1 VKEFAAGISFEEL
14 LNSVTHGLGL
24 LLSIAGFIFLLVM
37 AIKHGT
43 AWRVVGCVIYG
54 ATLICLYLAST
65 LYHGLSSPRWKRLLK
80 ILDHSAIYLLIAGTY
95 TPFMLVNLR
104 GGWGWSL
111 LAIIWGC
118 AMTGILFKVF
128 FVHHL
133 PALSTALYVA
143 MGWLVVVAAKPVL
156 LHVSAAGV
164 RWLVAGGVTYTLG
177 VVFYATRRVPYAHAI
192 WHMFVLAGSICH
204 YFAVLYAVVL
214 PA

>member
-1 VKEFAAGISFEEL
+1 MKEFGASISLEEL

-24 LLSIAGFIFLLVM
+24 LLSVAGIAFLLAI

-43 AWRVVGCVIYG
+43 AWHVVGSAIYG
-54 ATLICLYLAST
+54 ATLMSLYLAST
-65 LYHGLSSPRWKRLLK
+65 LYHALPSPQWKRLLRV
-80 ILDHSAIYLLIAGTY
+80 LDHSAIYLLIAGTY

-118 AMTGILFKVF
+118 AMAGILCKVF
-128 FVHHL
+128 FVNRF

-143 MGWLVVVAAKPVL
+143 MGWLVVVAVRPVL
-156 LHVSAAGV
+156 THVSAAGV

-177 VVFYATRRVPYAHAI
+177 VVFFATRRIPYAHAI
-192 WHMFVLAGSICH
+192 WHVFVVAGSICH
-204 YFAVLYAVVL
+204 YLAVLYAVVL

>member
-1 VKEFAAGISFEEL
+1 MKEFAARISVEEL

-24 LLSIAGFIFLLVM
+24 LLSIAGFVFLLVM

-43 AWRVVGCVIYG
+43 AWHVVGCVIYG
-54 ATLICLYLAST
+54 ATLIFLYLAST
-65 LYHGLSSPRWKRLLK
+65 LYHGLSSARSKRLLK

-133 PALSTALYVA
+133 PALSAALYVA
-143 MGWLVVVAAKPVL
+143 MGWLVVVAAKPL
-156 LHVSAAGV
+156 LMHVSAAGV
-164 RWLVAGGVTYTLG
+164 RWLVAGGVIYTLG

-192 WHMFVLAGSICH
+192 WHIFVLAGSICH
-204 YFAVLYAVVL
+204 YLAVLYAVVL